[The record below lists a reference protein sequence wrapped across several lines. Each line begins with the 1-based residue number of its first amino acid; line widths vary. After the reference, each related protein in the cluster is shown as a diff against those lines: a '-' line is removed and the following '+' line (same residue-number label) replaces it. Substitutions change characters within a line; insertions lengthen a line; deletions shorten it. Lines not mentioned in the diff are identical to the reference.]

1 MIKKVLICFLLF
13 LSCIQIF
20 SNELNTKPTI
30 SLVSLNW
37 SPYAAK
43 NLKDQGFTTE
53 ILRKIFKNAGYNVKF
68 TFVPWNRAL
77 VFCKLGKYD
86 AVFNAYTSKE
96 REEIYAVS
104 DPYLDTEL
112 VLCVKKDFPL
122 NSFSNLLELKE
133 YKIGIVKGYVNSP
146 EFDACSFLQ
155 KKAARNDDIN
165 LRKLLANRVQVISI
179 DKYTA
184 LDLLKKN
191 DNIDAVKFLKPPL
204 DKKPLYLLFSRKV
217 NGYEK
222 ILADFNSALKTLKK
236 NNDL

>member
-13 LSCIQIF
+13 LTCIQIF
-20 SNELNTKPTI
+20 SNELNTKQTV

-122 NSFSNLLELKE
+122 NSFNNLQELKK

-146 EFDACSFLQ
+146 EFDACNFLH
-155 KKAARNDDIN
+155 KEPARNDEIN
-165 LRKLLANRVQVISI
+165 LRKLLADKVQIISI

-184 LDLLKKN
+184 TNLLKEKHKL
-191 DNIDAVKFLKPPL
+191 DTVKFLKPPL
-204 DKKPLYLLFSRKV
+204 DNKPLYLLFSKKIIG
-217 NGYEK
+217 NDK
-222 ILADFNSALKTLKK
+222 ILSDFNSALKAL
-236 NNDL
+236 